1 MLAVVAQWTGKE
13 QVHANCVVPILVSR
27 EQGHLKS
34 TFCKGLLHP
43 CLHRYYTEKF
53 SLTSQGDAERKL
65 AEMALINLAE
75 FDRYSPSK
83 CHSLKT

>member
-13 QVHANCVVPILVSR
+13 QVHANCVVPILVSS
-27 EQGHLKS
+27 EHGHLKS

-43 CLHRYYTEKF
+43 CLHLYYTEKF